1 MTSKSM
7 SSIARKFSAI
17 PCYQLGSNRISRANH
32 SSDYN
37 SIAVGLSLWYG
48 VILDYN
54 SMFCNAERATSNHGR
69 IVKHAIGG
77 WPDNESALMDF
88 LTALDELGNLLLKE
102 ISSST
107 GFKAQSL
114 LMELK
119 TWQVASWLA
128 PLKGCL
134 LEIFRSGL
142 SRTGDGDE
150 VRIIRAIRQ
159 VSCFLKKLDVSRPD
173 LEEQMQKDFL
183 SFEEELSSVV
193 PLRSCQSKYMKDVSE
208 MKQILHAHLDGFTM
222 DPFVPGHGPGAVAD
236 PRVKCW
242 FDKHSSARR
251 DRRVGYLLGHAGL
264 GDQSD
269 YLPLVGDDD
278 STRTSRYICVPKT
291 WKTLRGISSEPSELQ
306 FWQQGVLR
314 RIDAMFRHDKW
325 WASRINLHS
334 QARSRDLALSGS
346 KTGNYAT
353 VDLSAASDS
362 VTLQLVRDL
371 FGNSH
376 LGRWL
381 LGTRSVFTS
390 CGEQTIR
397 IQKFAPMGSACCFPV
412 ECMIFCLAAE
422 VAVRRTR
429 KPFHKVKQVCVFG
442 DDIIVPSYAVQEL
455 FGILSTLGFSVNSD
469 KSFWEGEFR
478 EACGVE
484 AWRGHDIAPCRFR
497 SWDSGILGR
506 CSDYDEIAS
515 MVSFA
520 NELFTRGLHD
530 TREFLLDLLFDK
542 KIRLGGDRTV
552 RVQSTIF
559 SSFSGESQTLA
570 SPFPTNFNLVK
581 KFSRSLQTHVY
592 KRVVWQERPR
602 SRSMDSV
609 MSESYDMCEYVT
621 WLIRHQPGVLDFDAL
636 WSDGWIEST
645 VSNPYARLPLGTTMV
660 PTVKWALPPTYFS
673 IG

>member
-1 MTSKSM
+1 MTSNSM
-7 SSIARKFSAI
+7 SSIARKFSSI
-17 PCYQLGSNRISRANH
+17 PCYHLGSNRISRSNH
-32 SSDYN
+32 NSDYN

-54 SMFCNAERATSNHGR
+54 SMFCFAEKAMSNQGR
-69 IVKHAIGG
+69 ILKHAIAG
-77 WPDNESALMDF
+77 WPENEEVLMD
-88 LTALDELGNLLLKE
+88 LLKALDELSDVLLKN

-114 LMELK
+114 LTELK
-119 TWQVASWLA
+119 TWLVPSWLA
-128 PLKGCL
+128 PLKGIL
-134 LEIFRSGL
+134 LDIFRSGFA
-142 SRTGDGDE
+142 RVGDE
-150 VRIIRAIRQ
+150 GEVRVIRAIRQ

-173 LEEQMQKDFL
+173 LEDQMKKEFLDFEEFL
-183 SFEEELSSVV
+183 STDIPVRSKEEAY
-193 PLRSCQSKYMKDVSE
+193 LRDVSE
-208 MKQILHAHLDGFTM
+208 MKHLLAQHLDEFHM
-222 DPFVPGHGPGAVAD
+222 DPFVPGHGPGAVSN
-236 PRVKCW
+236 PLVKCW
-242 FDKHSSARR
+242 FDKHSSASLDGRI
-251 DRRVGYLLGHAGL
+251 GYLLGHADL
-264 GDQSD
+264 GSQSD
-269 YLPLVGDDD
+269 YLPLVNGSS
-278 STRTSRYICVPKT
+278 STRTSRYISVPKT
-291 WKTLRGISSEPSELQ
+291 WKKLRGISAEPSELQ

-314 RIDAMFRHDKW
+314 RIDSMFLHDKW
-325 WASRINLHS
+325 WRDRINLHS
-334 QARSRDLALSGS
+334 QARSRELALYGS

-371 FGNSH
+371 FGNTH

-381 LGTRSVFTS
+381 LGTRSVFTL

-397 IQKFAPMGSACCFPV
+397 IHKFAPMGSACCFPV

-429 KPFHKVKQVCVFG
+429 KPSCYARQVCVFG
-442 DDIIVPSYAVQEL
+442 DDIIVPSYAVHEL
-455 FGILSTLGFSVNSD
+455 MEILSHLGFSVNTE
-469 KSFWEGEFR
+469 KSFWEGDFR
-478 EACGVE
+478 EACGIE
-484 AWRGHDIAPCRFR
+484 AWRGQDIAPCRFR
-497 SWDSGILGR
+497 SWSDGILGR

-520 NELFTRGLHD
+520 NELFVRGLHD

-542 KIRLGGDRTV
+542 KIKLGGGQEF

-581 KFSRSLQTHVY
+581 KFSRPLQTYVY

-602 SRSMDSV
+602 TRNLGSE

-621 WLIRHQPGVLDFDAL
+621 WLIRHQPGVQDFDAL
-636 WSDGWIEST
+636 WSDGWIES
-645 VSNPYARLPLGTTMV
+645 VSANPYSRLPLGTTMV

>member
-7 SSIARKFSAI
+7 SSIARKFSSI
-17 PCYQLGSNRISRANH
+17 PCYHIGSNRISRSNH

-54 SMFCNAERATSNHGR
+54 SMFCTAEKASSNHGR

-77 WPDNESALMDF
+77 WPERDEVLVEL

-114 LMELK
+114 LTELK
-119 TWQVASWLA
+119 TWHVASWLA

-134 LEIFRSGL
+134 LEIFRAGL
-142 SRTGDGDE
+142 ADESDGGE

-159 VSCFLKKLDVSRPD
+159 TSCFLKKLNVSRPD
-173 LEEQMQKDFL
+173 LEEQMKEEFL
-183 SFEEELSSVV
+183 SFEESLTSVM
-193 PLRSCQSKYMKDVSE
+193 PLRIQSDGYCKDVSE

-222 DPFVPGHGPGAVAD
+222 APFVPGHGPGAVASTE
-236 PRVKCW
+236 VKCW
-242 FDKHSSARR
+242 YDKHISARSDAR
-251 DRRVGYLLGHAGL
+251 IGYLLGHADL
-264 GDQSD
+264 GSQLD
-269 YLPLVGDDD
+269 YLPLVGDDR

-314 RIDAMFRHDKW
+314 RIDSMFCHDEW
-325 WASRINLHS
+325 WKSRINLHS
-334 QARSRDLALSGS
+334 QARSRDLALYGS
-346 KTGNYAT
+346 KTGKYAT

-362 VTLQLVRDL
+362 VALQLVRDL

-381 LGTRSVFTS
+381 LGTRSVFTL

-429 KPFHKVKQVCVFG
+429 KPSCKARQVCVFG
-442 DDIIVPSYAVQEL
+442 DDIIVPSYAVHEL
-455 FGILSTLGFSVNSD
+455 FEILSHLGFSVNSD
-469 KSFWEGEFR
+469 KSFWEGDFR

-484 AWRGHDIAPCRFR
+484 AWRGQDIAPCRFR
-497 SWDSGILGR
+497 QWTSGVLGR

-520 NELFTRGLHD
+520 NELFVRGLHD

-552 RVQSTIF
+552 RVQSTVF

-581 KFSRSLQTHVY
+581 KFSRSLQTFVY

-636 WSDGWIEST
+636 WSDGWIES
-645 VSNPYARLPLGTTMV
+645 VEQNPYSRLPLGTTMV